1 MDENYLRFINDSE
14 LSAEY
19 GLAIDETIVNSVA
32 QNQSIPILH
41 LYNFKPSVI
50 VGRYQNLV
58 DAIDIETCQKFHIQY
73 NRRHTGGGT
82 VLMGP
87 DQLAIGFAISENSP
101 FVSKSISE
109 NFKFFADIL
118 KTALAEFGI
127 QSEFE
132 GKNDLQVNGK
142 KIAGLAIS
150 QDISGAIF
158 FHTSLLINFDVDLMT
173 KILILPTGKL
183 SDKGIS
189 CFTERMTTIKQEVGN
204 INFQDV
210 RNAVLNAFENKLNM
224 KCKKDTLYDN
234 EKSFVEKLI
243 KDKYQNNAWIFST
256 RVAKRWNGNSIT
268 KTSGGILQIFLT
280 LSQGIIESVMITG
293 DYFSRNE
300 DIIKLESRLKYSS
313 AKKEI
318 IFNEIKRINKE
329 IIYRIDE
336 KLLTES
342 IMEAVEDAQNKKK
355 PQRTQRNTLKEIY
368 GKS

>member
-1 MDENYLRFINDSE
+1 MCENYFRLINDSE

-19 GLAIDETIVNSVA
+19 GLAVDETIVNSVA
-32 QNQSIPILH
+32 QKQSIPILH

-50 VGRYQNLV
+50 IGRYQNLV
-58 DAIDIETCQKFHIQY
+58 DAIDIEACQKFNIQY

-132 GKNDLQVNGK
+132 GKNDLQVKGK

-158 FHTSLLINFDVDLMT
+158 FHTSLLIDFDIDLMT
-173 KILILPTGKL
+173 KILRLPTGKL

-210 RNAVLNAFENKLNM
+210 KNAVLKAFENKLNR
-224 KCKKDTLYDN
+224 KCKKDTLSND
-234 EKSFVEKLI
+234 EKGFVEKLI
-243 KDKYQNNAWIFST
+243 KDKYHNDEWIFST
-256 RVAKRWNGNSIT
+256 RVAKRWNCYSIK
-268 KTSGGILQIFLT
+268 KTSGGVLQIFLT
-280 LSQGIIESVMITG
+280 LSQGVIESIMITG
-293 DYFSRNE
+293 DYFSRNK
-300 DIIKLESRLKYSS
+300 DIVRLESRLKYSPAERKS
-313 AKKEI
+313 I
-318 IFNEIKRINKE
+318 INEIKKINEE
-329 IIYRIDE
+329 IIYKIDE
-336 KLLTES
+336 KLLTDC
-342 IMEAVEDAQNKKK
+342 IMKAIENAKCG
-355 PQRTQRNTLKEIY
+355 RIRMTQLCTT
-368 GKS
+368 